1 MAGYNICPF
10 CGGDISVLDSVC
22 PHCGTTIPEKAPAS
36 VSGEG
41 EASEPEKGGKIEPDD
56 PRKAIVRPKT
66 IEELRQY
73 CEVRK
78 MPLERMRFFIGEDY
92 RPPKAFGIYR
102 DGTSFVVYKNKADG
116 SRAVRYHGPDEAYA
130 VNELF
135 EKLLSECHN
144 RNIYPERA
152 FSSSGGA
159 DRSMPG
165 GNNASAGPVSMKDR
179 ILNSKIIPVIVIIL
193 LVGGFIAFMTA
204 LSIHSCKTHKHDG
217 YYQDNSGGY
226 YYRYGD
232 DWYYSGSGSDW
243 HAVDFFPE
251 AGYEEYY
258 IGKKYDSDWD
268 VGDFKDSDIWDSIS
282 SSDSDSGSDY
292 SDWDSGGTDW
302 DSDW

>member
-1 MAGYNICPF
+1 MADNKICPG
-10 CGGDISVLDSVC
+10 CGKSVSMLDSVC
-22 PHCGTTIPEKAPAS
+22 PHCGTTIPETKSTGAEPAES
-36 VSGEG
+36 S
-41 EASEPEKGGKIEPDD
+41 ASELYDD

-102 DGTSFVVYKNKADG
+102 AGTSFVVYKNKADG

-130 VNELF
+130 VKELF

-159 DRSMPG
+159 DRSADTSDIS
-165 GNNASAGPVSMKDR
+165 NQLQRS
-179 ILNSKIIPVIVIIL
+179 SKPAIITAIVVVL
-193 LVGGFIAFMTA
+193 LFIALIIGICFC
-204 LSIHSCKTHKHDG
+204 SSSKHKNDG
-217 YYQDNSGGY
+217 YYQDDSGGY

-232 DWYYSGSGSDW
+232 YWYYGNDGDWEYVKHFPDSDYEDHFIGSS
-243 HAVDFFPE
+243 
-251 AGYEEYY
+251 
-258 IGKKYDSDWD
+258 YDSDWG
-268 VGDFKDSDIWDSIS
+268 VSDFKDSEIWENFHNR
-282 SSDSDSGSDY
+282 SDSDSGSDY